1 MNLRM
6 VKINEDRFGLIY
18 QIDDFNDIQGSRPAA
33 MIGFILIDS
42 KGEVLARKK
51 WDGEF
56 RGHMQPVLYQGDII
70 WLIGS
75 LHDRYYFS
83 EEYDYNIVERIHMG
97 ELVELGL
104 MGLY

>member
-1 MNLRM
+1 
-6 VKINEDRFGLIY
+6 
-18 QIDDFNDIQGSRPAA
+18 
-33 MIGFILIDS
+33 MIEFILIDS

-56 RGHMQPVLYQGDII
+56 EGHMQPVLYQEDII

-83 EEYDYNIVERIHMG
+83 EEYDYNILERIHLG
-97 ELVELGL
+97 ELVE
-104 MGLY
+104 